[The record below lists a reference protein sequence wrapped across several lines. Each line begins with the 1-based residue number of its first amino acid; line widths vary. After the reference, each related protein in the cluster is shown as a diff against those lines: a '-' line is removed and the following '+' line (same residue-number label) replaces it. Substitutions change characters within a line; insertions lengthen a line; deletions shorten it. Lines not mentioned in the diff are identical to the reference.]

1 MIRNKNFEI
10 VTIADENM
18 AVPLGE
24 EATTFH
30 GVVALSESAAFLLNS
45 LNEALTT
52 DEIIDIFLKEYDIDR
67 ETAEKDIKEIIPKL
81 IELKLIKE

>member
-18 AVPLGE
+18 AVPVGE

-45 LNEALTT
+45 LNEAHTT
-52 DEIIDIFLKEYDIDR
+52 DELIDIILEEYDIDR
-67 ETAEKDIKEIIPKL
+67 EAAEKDIKKIIPKL
-81 IELKLIKE
+81 IELGLIKE